1 MDLGCDGQVS
11 LKLAEL
17 QKLLAPFWPGEI
29 AVHKSPT
36 TEFYR
41 NKIEI
46 SFCNQVHWPKP
57 FDKNYRREKG
67 APLVFE
73 QALGFKVK
81 GTWDRAVDIEEC
93 IIFEPWLIPLLNAVR
108 AWAKAENLSYYDGR
122 KHTGILRG
130 IMMRSAKNTGQTMIV
145 LVTAQDIP
153 TDGFVKAVESALPDA
168 NILHSVNVSVSDGG
182 GIGEVKVLKGKDFIE
197 EKIILDDIERTFR
210 LSARSFF
217 QTNTLA
223 AQKMYGRVREIAKQ
237 IKPQTIYDLY
247 GGAGSFSLTNS
258 DAAEKLFC
266 VESVAPAVADG
277 EINAKLNGVKN
288 VKFVCAQVED
298 YLRHNKLSA
307 HKSLIILDPPRAGLH
322 PSAAKAVAQSAT
334 PDIVYIS
341 CNPLTLADNLKTLTQ
356 NYKIK
361 NIEAFDFFPNTK
373 HIETL
378 VRLEL
383 K

>member
-1 MDLGCDGQVS
+1 MDIGYDAQVQ

-17 QKLLAPFWPGEI
+17 RKLLSPFWAGEI
-29 AVHKSPT
+29 PVHKSPAL
-36 TEFYR
+36 EFYR
-41 NKIEI
+41 NKIEV
-46 SFCNQVHWPKP
+46 SFCNQVFWPEP
-57 FDKNYRREKG
+57 FNKNFRREKG

-73 QALGFKVK
+73 TALGFKVK

-108 AWAKAENLSYYDGR
+108 AWAKAENLPYYDGR
-122 KHTGILRG
+122 KHTGILRT
-130 IMMRSAKNTGQTMIV
+130 IMMRSAKNTGQKMIV

-153 TDGFVKAVESALPDA
+153 TENFVKAVESVVPDA

-182 GIGEVKVLKGKDFIE
+182 GIGDIKILKGKNAIE
-197 EKIILDDIERTFR
+197 EKIILGDIERTFR
-210 LSARSFF
+210 LSAQSFF

-223 AQKMYGRVREIAKQ
+223 AQAMYGRVRAVAKQ
-237 IKPQTIYDLY
+237 LKPQTIYDLY

-258 DAAEKLFC
+258 DIAEKLFC

-277 EINAKLNGVKN
+277 EVNAKLNGVKN

-307 HKSLIILDPPRAGLH
+307 HNSLIILDPPRAGLH
-322 PSAAKAVAQSAT
+322 PSAEKAVAASGA
-334 PDIVYIS
+334 PDIIYIS
-341 CNPLTLADNLKTLTQ
+341 CNPLTLAKNLETLTE

-361 NIEAFDFFPNTK
+361 TIEAFDFFPNTK

-378 VRLEL
+378 VQLEL